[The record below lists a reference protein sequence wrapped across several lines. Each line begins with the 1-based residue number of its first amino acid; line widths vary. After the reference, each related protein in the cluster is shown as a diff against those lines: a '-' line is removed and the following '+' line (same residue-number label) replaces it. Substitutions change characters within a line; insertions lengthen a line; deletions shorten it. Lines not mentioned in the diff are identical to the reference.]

1 MTNENSPKLAK
12 FFFCK
17 KCDYKCCK
25 QSDYNKHILTLK
37 HKIRR
42 LTNEN
47 SPKLAAAYLC
57 DCGKSYKHSS
67 SLWNHKQKCDK
78 LKSDKSALTMT
89 DSVDCKTLLLQ
100 AMRQMQEQ
108 QEEMRKKDEMMAQMI
123 EKLGNTTNINTS
135 NNQFNINM
143 FLNETCKDAINLS
156 DFIESIEVSHNDL
169 ENNAQLGFVRGIT
182 KIIVDN
188 LKQLTLHQRPI
199 HCTDVKRETM
209 YIKDQDL
216 WEKEHSTEKISQ
228 AIREVSRKSIG
239 SLMQW
244 KQENPDY
251 NDMDSDFSN
260 LCIEIQRQSMAGSN
274 RDTYY
279 PKIMHNL
286 AKENSISRL
295 KLGI

>member
-100 AMRQMQEQ
+100 AMKQMQEQ

-143 FLNETCKDAINLS
+143 FLN
-156 DFIESIEVSHNDL
+156 
-169 ENNAQLGFVRGIT
+169 
-182 KIIVDN
+182 
-188 LKQLTLHQRPI
+188 P
-199 HCTDVKRETM
+199 
-209 YIKDQDL
+209 
-216 WEKEHSTEKISQ
+216 
-228 AIREVSRKSIG
+228 
-239 SLMQW
+239 
-244 KQENPDY
+244 
-251 NDMDSDFSN
+251 
-260 LCIEIQRQSMAGSN
+260 
-274 RDTYY
+274 
-279 PKIMHNL
+279 
-286 AKENSISRL
+286 
-295 KLGI
+295 